1 MQQNAWPEE
10 ERRKKRAN
18 SIELAPCR
26 RAIKGKSLDIEIENL
41 KMPPKSRAAGT
52 DAGATRG
59 VEGCVENRC
68 NLRVMKSARWWKED
82 VRDDVVKNEGAE
94 KRRRAAALGA
104 LLGCW
109 AALRPFSTMGPAE
122 TSLTNMG
129 RCRTVRGAAVHLAI
143 GKPGG
148 VDRVNAHSPR
158 HCVLVIDGRRI
169 LYRPNSMIG

>member
-1 MQQNAWPEE
+1 M
-10 ERRKKRAN
+10 KKRAN

-26 RAIKGKSLDIEIENL
+26 LAIKGKSLDIEMNIPRCPQSLVPLERTL
-41 KMPPKSRAAGT
+41 KLCGVRKAA
-52 DAGATRG
+52 
-59 VEGCVENRC
+59 
-68 NLRVMKSARWWKED
+68 LRIAVTEVVMKSARWWKED

-122 TSLTNMG
+122 TSLTNLA
-129 RCRTVRGAAVHLAI
+129 RLRTVRDAASNLAI

-148 VDRVNAHSPR
+148 VDRVNVRSTR
-158 HCVLVIDGRRI
+158 HCVLVIDGGRI
-169 LYRPNSMIG
+169 RHGPNSMIG